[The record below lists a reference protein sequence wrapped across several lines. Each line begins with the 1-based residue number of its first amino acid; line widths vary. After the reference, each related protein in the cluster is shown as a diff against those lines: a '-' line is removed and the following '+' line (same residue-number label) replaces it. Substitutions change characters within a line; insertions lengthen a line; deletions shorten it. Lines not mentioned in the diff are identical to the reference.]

1 MEDTSA
7 QTRMLKAIW
16 SNGVLR
22 CHSCLARNT
31 EQTWYNITFRDE
43 DSFCLLHLCNVN
55 FNLDHSYWSQLTSI
69 GQSGDSTIQI
79 LIQFI
84 FYFELFWT
92 LKGQLKKNKLN
103 WWLED
108 HATDCCKSSGSTPS
122 TMIHQHQNSLRN
134 GLFFFFL
141 LRIVCVAD
149 QHRQPDGHKHTGSW
163 LSEPTIDTK
172 AERRSFALPGSRHI
186 CRNYSPNY
194 PYKRWD

>member
-1 MEDTSA
+1 VKFPLMEDTSA

-16 SNGVLR
+16 SNGVLQ

-92 LKGQLKKNKLN
+92 LKGQLEKNKLN

-134 GLFFFFL
+134 GLFFPSYEGLFVL
-141 LRIVCVAD
+141 LIN
-149 QHRQPDGHKHTGSW
+149 TGSQMVIST
-163 LSEPTIDTK
+163 LAPD
-172 AERRSFALPGSRHI
+172 
-186 CRNYSPNY
+186 SPS
-194 PYKRWD
+194 PQ

>member
-16 SNGVLR
+16 SNGVLQ
-22 CHSCLARNT
+22 CLSCLARNT
-31 EQTWYNITFRDE
+31 EQTWYNITFRD

-84 FYFELFWT
+84 FYFEHW
-92 LKGQLKKNKLN
+92 KVNLKKNKLN

-108 HATDCCKSSGSTPS
+108 HATDCCKSTGSTPS
-122 TMIHQHQNSLRN
+122 TINCDPSAPKQSTKWPFF
-134 GLFFFFL
+134 FFFFL

-163 LSEPTIDTK
+163 LSKPTIDTK

>member
-7 QTRMLKAIW
+7 QTRMLTAIW
-16 SNGVLR
+16 SNGVLQ

-92 LKGQLKKNKLN
+92 LKGQLKKKQTELMIRRSCHWLLQKLREHTLN
-103 WWLED
+103 YD
-108 HATDCCKSSGSTPS
+108 PSAPKQSTKWP
-122 TMIHQHQNSLRN
+122 
-134 GLFFFFL
+134 FFFFL